1 MRKLI
6 DTKPKEKPSMMD
18 IFMVVP
24 ETGDM
29 TIEQDVALTGLRAL
43 LKTELVEDAT
53 FVGSAAKQ

>member
-6 DTKPKEKPSMMD
+6 DTKPKSKPSMMD

-53 FVGSAAKQ
+53 FVGSSKG